1 MKPRE
6 ELQKLGVR
14 PVEGQNF
21 LNSQSTIKALVEAGE
36 IDDKTVL
43 EIGAGTGSITR
54 ELSEKAEKVYAVE
67 SDTTLANHV
76 KGLKLDNVEVINENI
91 LEYEIPEEIERCV
104 GNIPFQISSEILDL
118 LGEKQIQSSL
128 LVQKELAEKAV
139 ADPGD
144 KNYGYFSVRIN
155 YYFVPVKLR
164 NVPSR
169 NFHPSP
175 DVDGAILKLYPN
187 KQRHGIKDEE
197 TFLKVAKALFTH
209 KRKKIR
215 NSFVD
220 VRHILDIEKDRA
232 KELRDQIPHSEKRV
246 INLTVKEIAEIAE
259 FYQENF
265 NQ

>member
-1 MKPRE
+1 MNTRQ

-21 LNSQSTIKALVEAGE
+21 LTSDNTVKALIEAGE
-36 IDDKTVL
+36 VEDKAVL
-43 EIGAGTGSITR
+43 EIGAGTGAITQQLA
-54 ELSEKAEKVYAVE
+54 EEAEKVYAVE
-67 SDTTLANHV
+67 SDTTLATHL
-76 KGLKLDNVEVINENI
+76 KGLELENVEVINENI
-91 LEYEIPEEIERCV
+91 LEYEIPEDVERCV
-104 GNIPFQISSEILDL
+104 GNIPFQISSEILDI

-144 KNYGYFSVRIN
+144 KNYGFFSVRIN
-155 YYFVPVKLR
+155 YYFLPVKIR
-164 NVPSR
+164 TVPAR
-169 NFHPSP
+169 NFYPSP

-187 KQRHGIKDEE
+187 KGRHGVENEDA
-197 TFLKVAKALFTH
+197 FLKVAKALFTH

-220 VRHILDIEKDRA
+220 VRHILDIDKDRA

-246 INLTVKEIAEIAE
+246 IKLNVKEINEITE
-259 FYQENF
+259 FYLENF
-265 NQ
+265 